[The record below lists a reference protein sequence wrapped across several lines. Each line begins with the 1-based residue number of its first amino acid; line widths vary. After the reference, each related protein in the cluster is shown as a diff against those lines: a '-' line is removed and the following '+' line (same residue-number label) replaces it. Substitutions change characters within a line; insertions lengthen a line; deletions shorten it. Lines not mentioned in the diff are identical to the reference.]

1 MCLSLNGHTAAAHCS
16 NLPNMPQGEYGR
28 YRKHYDEDQ
37 AARYA
42 KSKLTNRRVHDA
54 ECRLAARALAGVD
67 RSETIMDAP
76 CGAGRMTTFL
86 AELGFRPAAADVS
99 PAMVDLARQNFA
111 DAGLDVPV
119 EVADLENTGWPDDAY
134 DNLFSFRFFHHLPT
148 HDLQRRVA
156 AEMCRVTRR
165 RVLVSYLDARSWTSR
180 RRALE
185 ARLKRRIPGK
195 HTLTPPQM
203 TRLFEAAGFRVV
215 ADYARLPL
223 IHSLRILVAER

>member
-1 MCLSLNGHTAAAHCS
+1 
-16 NLPNMPQGEYGR
+16 MPQEEYGR
-28 YRKHYDEDQ
+28 YRKHYDDDQ

-42 KSKLTNRRVHDA
+42 KSKLANRRVHDA

-67 RSETIMDAP
+67 RNETIMDAP
-76 CGAGRMTTFL
+76 CGAGRMTVFL

-99 PAMVDLARQNFA
+99 PAMVELAGQRCA
-111 DAGLDVPV
+111 DEGLEVPV
-119 EVADLENTGWPDDAY
+119 EVADLESTGWPDDAY

-148 HDLQRRVA
+148 LELQRRVA
-156 AEMCRVTRR
+156 VEMCRVTRR

-185 ARLKRRIPGK
+185 ARLKHRIPGK

-203 TRLFEAAGFRVV
+203 TGLFETAGFKVV

-223 IHSLRILVAER
+223 IHSLRILVAERR